1 MRSTA
6 IVQTDHAAR
15 YMGQLVKHFAHK
27 LPTVLE
33 GDHGRLEFPIGVCE
47 VQAGAALTLTCIAEA
62 ENMEKLQDVVARHL
76 VRFAFRE
83 NELQM
88 NWGPSEA

>member
-27 LPTVLE
+27 LPTALE
-33 GDHGRLEFPIGVCE
+33 TDHGRIEFPIGVCE
-47 VQAGAALTLTCIAEA
+47 VRAGEALTLTCVAEA
-62 ENMEKLQDVVARHL
+62 QDMTQLQDVVARHL

-83 NELQM
+83 NELQVI
-88 NWGPSEA
+88 WGPVTE

>member
-33 GDHGRLEFPIGVCE
+33 DGHGRIEFPIGVCE
-47 VQAGAALTLTCIAEA
+47 VGAGDALTLTCVADA
-62 ENMEKLQDVVARHL
+62 PDMVQLQDVVARHL

-83 NELQM
+83 NELQVA
-88 NWGPSEA
+88 WGPLTD

>member
-27 LPTVLE
+27 RPTTLE
-33 GDHGRLEFPIGVCE
+33 ADHGSISFEIGVCE
-47 VQAGAALTLTCIAEA
+47 VAAGEALTLTCIAA
-62 ENMEKLQDVVARHL
+62 EDDMTRLQDVVARHL

-83 NELQM
+83 NELQV
-88 NWGPSEA
+88 NWGPAEA

>member
-1 MRSTA
+1 MRSIA

-27 LPTVLE
+27 LPTALE
-33 GDHGRLEFPIGVCE
+33 ADHGRIEFPIGVCE
-47 VQAGAALTLTCIAEA
+47 VAAGEALTLTCVAEA
-62 ENMEKLQDVVARHL
+62 QDMTQLQDVVARHL

-83 NELQM
+83 NELQVK
-88 NWGPSEA
+88 WGPTV